1 MQSDN
6 REAVAVVVLLF
17 SVYDRAD
24 SGSFQYLVMLTVVV
38 FSI

>member
-1 MQSDN
+1 MQSD
-6 REAVAVVVLLF
+6 RKAVAVVVLLF
-17 SVYDRAD
+17 SVSGHVD